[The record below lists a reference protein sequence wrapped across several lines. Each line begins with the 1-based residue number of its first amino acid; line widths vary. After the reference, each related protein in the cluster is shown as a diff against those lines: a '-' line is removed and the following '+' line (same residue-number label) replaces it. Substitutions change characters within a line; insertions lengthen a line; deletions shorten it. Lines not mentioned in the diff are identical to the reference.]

1 MGLVCKKCGNDIKG
15 GSKFCANCGT
25 EVENKVEEIQNDEVA
40 QVQNNIPNQGDSE
53 ADKKAKTGFTLG
65 MCSIIAW
72 LLPLAGYPVT
82 ICGIVFSI
90 KGLESK
96 TNNGKAIAGLVLSI
110 IFLILTLT
118 NSILG
123 VISYMRTLN
132 S

>member
-1 MGLVCKKCGNDIKG
+1 MKLVCKKCGNNIKEG
-15 GSKFCANCGT
+15 NKFCANCGT
-25 EVENKVEEIQNDEVA
+25 EVEEFVTVEQDNEDV
-40 QVQNNIPNQGDSE
+40 QVKNESNSE
-53 ADKKAKTGFTLG
+53 ADKKARTGFTLG

-82 ICGIVFSI
+82 ICGIIYSI

-96 TNNGKAIAGLVLSI
+96 TNNGKAIAGLILSI

-123 VISYMRTLN
+123 VIINLKGQLG
-132 S
+132 